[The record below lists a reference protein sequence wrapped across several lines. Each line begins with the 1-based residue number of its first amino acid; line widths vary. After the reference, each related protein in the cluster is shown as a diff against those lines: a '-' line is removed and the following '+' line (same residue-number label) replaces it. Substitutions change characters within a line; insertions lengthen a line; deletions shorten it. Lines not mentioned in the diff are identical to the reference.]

1 MPHNAG
7 MRMLK
12 LGGLGIL
19 LLALAL
25 GAAYWWGASGRST
38 AQEALDGVQQRLDLA
53 EARGDILEARVS
65 LYNVNFGDA
74 QRQLDDA
81 KAPLTRARDRAQ
93 AEGKKA
99 SADALTAAL
108 GHVQEAQR
116 LASRLDQNANSRA
129 NEALKAMEPVRGK

>member
-1 MPHNAG
+1 MKT
-7 MRMLK
+7 LK

-19 LLALAL
+19 VLAITL
-25 GAAYWWGASGRST
+25 GTGYWWGASGRST
-38 AQEALDGVQQRLDLA
+38 AQDALDGVQQRLDLA
-53 EARGDILEARVS
+53 EARGHVLDARVS

-93 AEGKKA
+93 QQSRKEA
-99 SADALTAAL
+99 ADSLAAAL

-116 LASRLDQNANSRA
+116 LAGRLDQSANSRA
-129 NEALKAMEPVRGK
+129 NEALKAIATAAK